1 VVDILGEL
9 YISTFVLVFL
19 ISEKTYKEISQHE
32 QDKTYVRTSAVEK
45 AMQFLH
51 EHGVVI
57 LYGNLIYNYLYNQYL
72 STLKL

>member
-1 VVDILGEL
+1 LDIESFSGYFSTIYILGKL
-9 YISTFVLVFL
+9 YISTFVLFFL
-19 ISEKTYKEISQHE
+19 ISEKTYKEISQHK

-57 LYGNLIYNYLYNQYL
+57 LY
-72 STLKL
+72 